1 MNFGH
6 MEEAMLHNLTLD
18 QAYRKAERD
27 LRKSAINPE
36 SFRDLY
42 GNGVDADIAYVKE
55 MEAKFEKTAT
65 PETKEAQR
73 LATIFEAIIHE
84 NAELSDWLGPN
95 ASTIKSSRF
104 DDIKNGVD
112 TIAEFQEED
121 SAASHLGLSIDVT
134 FAADT
139 GKKFERIYNEL
150 QRGELPK
157 IKYFRSEAMGFR
169 GELSDAPRV
178 VIGAESK
185 TIKQLAEL
193 WLEGQ
198 KKELGSHPI
207 QFQILEEIL
216 MQLRTFGEFAEK
228 NGHAAIAETLTQRA
242 CTVQKILDEKKQT
255 LDYGE
260 SSPDSVFYE
269 MEHNLAR
276 FV

>member
-1 MNFGH
+1 MNFGRA
-6 MEEAMLHNLTLD
+6 ENAMLHNLTMD

-27 LRKSAINPE
+27 LRRSAIDPE
-36 SFRDLY
+36 TFRDLY
-42 GNGVDADIAYVKE
+42 HSGVDADMAYVKE
-55 MEAKFEKTAT
+55 MEAKFEQAAT
-65 PETKEAQR
+65 PETREAQH
-73 LATIFEAIIHE
+73 LATVFEAIIHE

-95 ASTIKSSRF
+95 AETFKTSRY

-112 TIAEFQEED
+112 TIVEFQEENA
-121 SAASHLGLSIDVT
+121 AASHLGLSIDVT

-139 GKKFERIYNEL
+139 GKKFDRIYNEL
-150 QRGELPK
+150 KRGELPK
-157 IKYFRSEAMGFR
+157 IKYFRSDAMGFR

-207 QFQILEEIL
+207 QFQILAEIL
-216 MQLRTFGEFAEK
+216 TQLETFESFARK
-228 NGHAAIAETLTQRA
+228 NGNDPIADVLAQRA
-242 CTVQKILDEKKQT
+242 RTVKKILDEKQVV
-255 LDYGE
+255 LEDNFDR
-260 SSPDSVFYE
+260 DSVFYE
-269 MEHNLAR
+269 MERNLAR